1 MIKIKI
7 LDKNGNELKN
17 GDTIRYVQI
26 LPTYQDEVFLRFK
39 NGITVKII
47 EYKIEPQ
54 SEFDEENMFYIPSP
68 NYTKEELLETCD
80 LPLNVSQDE
89 YEECCLECICS
100 ELNIEFTDEKS
111 FFDFINGFEILEA
124 KADAEG

>member
-26 LPTYQDEVFLRFK
+26 LPTYQDEVFYRFK

-68 NYTKEELLETCD
+68 HYTKEELLEACD
-80 LPLNVSQDE
+80 LPLNVGQDE
-89 YEECCLECICS
+89 YEECCLEYICS

-111 FFDFINGFEILEA
+111 FFDFINGFEILEP